1 MGRVWAWVRIVFG
14 VLVTLGGMSFLV
26 GLALVWFQARDD
38 ISRYQA
44 AHECPQQVSSCFQTL
59 AGRVTAASFEST
71 NSGTSG
77 SITVLT
83 ESGTEDIAVGN
94 IDLARDGVRAGDAVE
109 VRYWQG
115 KARLLLIHG
124 DPFPTV
130 DDPSSEL
137 SSTPSGLFLFGFI
150 TSVGVISLI
159 TGIRSVRALRRLEA
173 ASHAMSHPTPVPRY
187 VGPSATEAD
196 PQTVVIRPSAKN
208 LRIPWVAVGIFVGVL
223 AVVVAFNVLSGI
235 RGHGWSGAI
244 AYGVLLIVFSIG
256 VPALSVLSF
265 RTSRVLV
272 GPQVVTLTGI
282 GAKSCDRG
290 AVARIV
296 KVSSKSSGTIAIP
309 MALLLDAENRTLLR
323 VSRAFDIDA
332 LGHELKV
339 PVEGDWEPASAS
351 ELGRRYPGSVSSVTV
366 NATAIGIV
374 GAVVIMIVVV
384 IVMFTI
390 HPGITYTH

>member
-14 VLVTLGGMSFLV
+14 VLVTLGGISFLI

-44 AHECPQQVSSCFQTL
+44 AHECPQEVSSCYQTL
-59 AGRVTAASFEST
+59 PGTVTAASFEST

-77 SITVLT
+77 SITVVT
-83 ESGTEDIAVGN
+83 QSGTEDIAVGN
-94 IDLARDGVRAGDAVE
+94 IDLARDGVHAGDAVE

-124 DPFPTV
+124 DQFPTV

-137 SSTPSGLFLFGFI
+137 SSTPSGLFVFGFI

-159 TGIRSVRALRRLEA
+159 TGIRSIRRLRRLEPV
-173 ASHAMSHPTPVPRY
+173 SHALSNPTPVARY
-187 VGPSATEAD
+187 VGPPATEAD

-208 LRIPWVAVGIFVGVL
+208 LRIPWVVGALFVGVL

-235 RGHGWSGAI
+235 RGRGWSGAI
-244 AYGVLLIVFSIG
+244 AYGILLIVFALG
-256 VPALSVLSF
+256 VPALSLLSF

-296 KVSSKSSGTIAIP
+296 KVSSKSSGTVPIP

-339 PVEGDWEPASAS
+339 PLEGDWEPASAG
-351 ELGRRYPGSVSSVTV
+351 ELARRYPGSVSSLTV

-374 GAVVIMIVVV
+374 AAAAIMIVLV
-384 IVMFTI
+384 IVMVTI
-390 HPGITYTH
+390 HPGITYNH